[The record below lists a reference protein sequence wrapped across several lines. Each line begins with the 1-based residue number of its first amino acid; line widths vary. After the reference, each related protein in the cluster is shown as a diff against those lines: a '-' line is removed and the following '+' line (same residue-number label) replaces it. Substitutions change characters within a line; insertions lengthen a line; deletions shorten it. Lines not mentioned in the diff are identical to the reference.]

1 MTIKRASIDVI
12 NGWQA
17 GKSYPNVIL
26 AQAESAIVV
35 SGEDVGKTVT
45 VITLEALEPE
55 PHYLVE
61 RDDGSSFIAK
71 QSQLK
76 RSYSYRG

>member
-1 MTIKRASIDVI
+1 MKRASIDVI

-17 GKSYPNVIL
+17 GKSYPNVVFV
-26 AQAESAIVV
+26 QTESAVVV
-35 SGEDVGKTVT
+35 SGEDTGKKVA

-61 RDDGSSFIAK
+61 REDGSSFIAR
-71 QSQLK
+71 QSQLRK
-76 RSYSYRG
+76 G